1 MFPPLWG
8 LGLWLMFLHSFYTDA
23 EEIPQQINPT
33 GLKSDLGYTKFVP
46 KTRRGLKPRLPDL
59 GTEAIIFLKFTP
71 MVRFCGV
78 LVQMRSAFLTAPD
91 PQQKGANPDNS
102 LKLNDPA
109 HLSIKS

>member
-1 MFPPLWG
+1 MLTK
-8 LGLWLMFLHSFYTDA
+8 FL
-23 EEIPQQINPT
+23 PQQINPS
-33 GLKSDLGYTKFVP
+33 GLKGIWVYKVCAQ
-46 KTRRGLKPRLPDL
+46 TRRGFKPNLPDL